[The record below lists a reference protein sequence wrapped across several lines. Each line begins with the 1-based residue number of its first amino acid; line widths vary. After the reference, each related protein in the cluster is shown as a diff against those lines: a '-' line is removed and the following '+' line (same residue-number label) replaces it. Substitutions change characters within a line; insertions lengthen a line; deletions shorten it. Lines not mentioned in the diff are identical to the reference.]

1 MMRSRI
7 QGYKALT
14 GFIGMAVRWV
24 IVTGAA
30 VVVLA
35 LLARFGVIAWSAGR
49 IHTLEETP
57 ERRVAIVFGAQVYP
71 SGQPSAMLA
80 DRVATGADLYHQGKV
95 DVLLLTGDNRTMD
108 YNEPAAMREYALSLG
123 VPDEA
128 IVLDYG
134 GRRTYD
140 SCYRARYIF
149 GVTDAIAVT
158 QQFHLSRAVMTCTA
172 LGIDT
177 VGVAADYQRSEG
189 YRLSSLRYS
198 QIRELPA
205 TANALI
211 DVLRKNQPPVMG
223 EPLPIFPHEG

>member
-1 MMRSRI
+1 
-7 QGYKALT
+7 
-14 GFIGMAVRWV
+14 MAARWM
-24 IVTGAA
+24 IVVGAA
-30 VVVLA
+30 IVFLA
-35 LLARFGVIAWSAGR
+35 IVARFGVIAWAAGH

-71 SGQPSAMLA
+71 SGHLSAMLA

-95 DVLLLTGDNRTMD
+95 DVLLMTGDNRTLD

-140 SCYRARYIF
+140 SCYRAYHIF

-158 QQFHLSRAVMTCTA
+158 QQFHLSRAVMTCSA
-172 LGIDT
+172 LGIDA
-177 VGVAADYQRSEG
+177 VGVAADYQRPAG
-189 YRLSSLRYS
+189 YRRSSLNYS

-211 DVLRKNQPPVMG
+211 DLLRKNQPPVMG